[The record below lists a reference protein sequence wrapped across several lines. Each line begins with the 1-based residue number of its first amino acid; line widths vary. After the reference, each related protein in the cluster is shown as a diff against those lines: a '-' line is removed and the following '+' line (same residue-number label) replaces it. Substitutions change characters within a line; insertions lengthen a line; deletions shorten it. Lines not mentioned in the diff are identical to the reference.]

1 MVDEVILAKIDNF
14 IEELKAEGIEDIVF
28 AASSPDRFM
37 AVKFDGDPMA
47 ILYLV
52 RTLDVNIMFES
63 LNEMVTRVNQ
73 DG

>member
-1 MVDEVILAKIDNF
+1 
-14 IEELKAEGIEDIVF
+14 
-28 AASSPDRFM
+28 M